1 MEAVVTREGR
11 TREGNSMN
19 IARPALSPVPFL
31 TFVKGVGGCAL
42 VALCFGGAGAA
53 VTKLPF
59 GPTAQLLATVI
70 GAGIGGILAWYTGNP
85 SAER

>member
-1 MEAVVTREGR
+1 MEAQMEVIVTREGP
-11 TREGNSMN
+11 TMN
-19 IARPALSPVPFL
+19 IARPALAAVPFL
-31 TFVKGVGGCAL
+31 TFVKGVGGCAF

-53 VTKLPF
+53 IAKLPF
-59 GPTAQLLATVI
+59 GPTAQLLATAI